1 MVNDGGL
8 EAVLQSSDR
17 VWNELCL
24 LHEKK
29 LAASL
34 VASSAGADDATSAR
48 SKVTMMASL
57 FGGGGGGGSSRVLD
71 LSQHSE
77 SELKRAV
84 SPLIQEMEKLDAAAL
99 LSLDAISEDGTGRSK
114 GAGGAA
120 LDPKR
125 GLTVMPIH
133 DRVFPPC
140 DNCCKDDD
148 NDSEMEENYD
158 DDKGN
163 NRKNNNNINNT
174 VRYLHVVD
182 LPHKYSVGIFVF
194 PPNARMPLHDHP
206 NMIVLSRVLYG
217 ELQVHSYD
225 IVHPVG
231 PTPNASVDDDHD
243 DDDADAPMSDNDNN
257 TNAAVVD
264 HQVAEDGDLTDES
277 TNNADFV
284 TSSFNYSPT
293 RTPGVMQK
301 SLTKIK
307 DFLTM
312 KIVSYSSHGHE
323 DDDDMQVDPV
333 LYVRPNLNPVGTVRR
348 RSSLL
353 VPGSTHESGNA
364 LSSPS
369 VKVSNVGDDTGSKED
384 DEQLIISAPSVTCLF
399 PREGNCHAFVAG
411 PQGAALLDIL
421 LPPYDTEDVRDCTF
435 YEVANEHAV
444 QHHQV
449 PNHSSAT
456 TTATTSISS
465 SLKLTPI
472 DQPDDFHCVSGSYG
486 RFGACKNY

>member
-206 NMIVLSRVLYG
+206 NMIVLSRV
-217 ELQVHSYD
+217 
-225 IVHPVG
+225 
-231 PTPNASVDDDHD
+231 
-243 DDDADAPMSDNDNN
+243 
-257 TNAAVVD
+257 
-264 HQVAEDGDLTDES
+264 
-277 TNNADFV
+277 F
-284 TSSFNYSPT
+284 
-293 RTPGVMQK
+293 
-301 SLTKIK
+301 
-307 DFLTM
+307 
-312 KIVSYSSHGHE
+312 SHGHE